1 MITTWVSKILLP
13 FPLVITEK
21 YRKIVLGKNIIK
33 KAEVS
38 FNTWYNNTW
47 LKYICACNCASNSI
61 LDIPGV

>member
-1 MITTWVSKILLP
+1 MRTSWVSKILLS

-38 FNTWYNNTW
+38 FNTWYNNTR
-47 LKYICACNCASNSI
+47 LKCICACNCASNSI